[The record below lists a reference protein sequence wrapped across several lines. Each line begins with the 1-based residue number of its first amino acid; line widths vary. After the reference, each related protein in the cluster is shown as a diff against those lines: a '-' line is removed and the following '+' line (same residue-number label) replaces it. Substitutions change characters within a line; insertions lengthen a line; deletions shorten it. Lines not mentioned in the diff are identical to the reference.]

1 MEIKPEYG
9 KIILRLSISVV
20 FLWFGLNQLFNFSD
34 WVGFVPVFLTSILS
48 AKILVMINGSLE
60 LILGLFMLSG
70 LYLRFSSFILA
81 IHLFFISLSLGYTA
95 LAVRDFGLAF
105 ATLAIFFLGPDDW
118 CLDKRY

>member
-1 MEIKPEYG
+1 MEVKPEYG
-9 KIILRLSISVV
+9 KIILRLSLAVV
-20 FLWFGLNQLFNFSD
+20 FLWFGLNQLFSFSA
-34 WVGFVPVFLTSILS
+34 WEGYVPVFLTSIIS
-48 AKILVMINGSLE
+48 AKILVMVNGSLE
-60 LILGLFMLSG
+60 LVLGLFLLTG
-70 LYLRFSSFILA
+70 LYVRFSSFVLG